1 MNRTTENILTNIAKR
16 LNNEGVLWCVGASV
30 LLYNYD
36 LVDNPTDI
44 DIVVTIDDI
53 HKADRVL
60 SSMGEKLPES
70 ESSLYATDY
79 FNEYII
85 DGVNIDVMAG
95 LKIRIDEGKT
105 VFEYPFDNRS
115 VANTE
120 VLNGVDVPYASLEDW
135 YILYQLM
142 PKREAKVAM
151 IENYLKQYSVSHP
164 YLLERLLRNPS
175 LPAPVV
181 SRVKEAL
188 VSAC

>member
-16 LNNEGVLWCVGASV
+16 LNDEGVLWCVGASV

-44 DIVVTIDDI
+44 DIVVAIDDI
-53 HKADRVL
+53 HRADKVL
-60 SSMGEKLPES
+60 ASMGEKLPES
-70 ESSLYATDY
+70 ESSLYATDF

-95 LKIRIDEGKT
+95 LKIRIDEGKS